1 MTQLTRPLAFVALTL
16 PALVSTPASAQV
28 TMKPDGQLRSLWTL
42 ASSVSGGNTQ
52 ASSITL
58 TGEAVKQ
65 TDHSKWLSLGRVY
78 YARDAEKTSAS
89 NVALGTQYDQD
100 LIDNDYFAVAKLD
113 YFRDRPAN
121 IVSRV
126 SAYGGLGRHLI
137 RNDANTWDVFGG
149 FGYSE
154 DRYIN
159 PAEVAGELR
168 LRYGRTE
175 GVISESSNH
184 KLTPSTTFKQKLEY
198 YPDLRNGGEYRAVF
212 DTGLSVAMTA
222 TWQLTTGVLYRYN
235 SAPGGSLK
243 KYDAMFLTGIS
254 MRFD

>member
-1 MTQLTRPLAFVALTL
+1 MEKLSRLAAAAALVL
-16 PALVSTPASAQV
+16 PALSSAQV
-28 TMKPDGQLRSLWTL
+28 TMKPDGEFRSLWTL
-42 ASSVSGGNTQ
+42 ASSVSGGNTE
-52 ASSITL
+52 ASSVTL

-78 YARDAEKTSAS
+78 YARDSDKTTAS

-100 LIDNDYFAVAKLD
+100 LFNNDYFAVAKLD
-113 YFRDRPAN
+113 YLRDRPAN
-121 IVSRV
+121 VVSRV
-126 SAYGGLGRHLI
+126 SAYAGLGRHLI
-137 RNDANTWDVFGG
+137 RTDANTWDAFGG

-175 GVISESSNH
+175 GVLSESSNH

-198 YPDLRNGGEYRAVF
+198 YPDLRNTGEYRAVF

-243 KYDAMFLTGIS
+243 HYDVMFLTGIS